1 MKLPER
7 ILPDLAPAARAALGA
22 HCRPMR
28 LGRDQFVF
36 MEGELCRS
44 LYILESGRVKCYRA
58 NAAGREQI
66 LKVFDRRGDTFCLTS
81 AFKAGTHIVAAT
93 TMSETT
99 LHVLDVDVAKRLA
112 REHPSFALWLVSAAG
127 DQLKSLAGLAEDLSL
142 KSVTARLANLLYEAA
157 LVDGVRNG
165 NEVCLRRDGFR
176 EEQIASLL
184 GTVRVHVSRSL
195 KRLANTGT
203 VALTRELIRI
213 PDLNALKQLSE
224 GIDEPSSAPHARP
237 KAGSKNRRQ

>member
-1 MKLPER
+1 MKLPEG
-7 ILPDLAPAARAALGA
+7 ILPDLAPAARAAIGA

-36 MEGELCRS
+36 MEGEPCRS

-81 AFKAGTHIVAAT
+81 AFKAETHIVGAT

-99 LHVLDVDVAKRLA
+99 LYVLDVDVAKRLA
-112 REHPSFALWLVSAAG
+112 REHSSFALWLVSAAG
-127 DQLKSLAGLAEDLSL
+127 DQLESLAGLAEDLSL
-142 KSVTARLANLLYEAA
+142 KSVTARLASLLYEAA
-157 LVDGVRNG
+157 LVEGVRHG
-165 NEVCLRRDGFR
+165 DEVCLRRDGFR

-195 KRLANTGT
+195 TSLAKAGA
-203 VALTRELIRI
+203 VALTREFIRI
-213 PDLNALKQLSE
+213 PDLNAIKQLSE
-224 GIDEPSSAPHARP
+224 GIDEPT
-237 KAGSKNRRQ
+237 AGSKNRRP

>member
-1 MKLPER
+1 MKLPEE
-7 ILPDLAPAARAALGA
+7 IFPDLAPAARAAIGA

-36 MEGELCRS
+36 MEGEPCRS

-81 AFKAGTHIVAAT
+81 AFKAGAHIVAAT

-99 LHVLDVDVAKRLA
+99 LYVLDVDVAKRLA
-112 REHPSFALWLVSAAG
+112 REHPTFALWLVSAAG
-127 DQLKSLAGLAEDLSL
+127 HQLESLAGLAEDLSL

-157 LVDGVRNG
+157 LVDGVRHG
-165 NEVCLRRDGFR
+165 DEACLRRDGFR

-195 KRLANTGT
+195 KRLADAGT
-203 VALTRELIRI
+203 VALTREFIRI

-224 GIDEPSSAPHARP
+224 GIDEPT
-237 KAGSKNRRQ
+237 AGSKNHRP